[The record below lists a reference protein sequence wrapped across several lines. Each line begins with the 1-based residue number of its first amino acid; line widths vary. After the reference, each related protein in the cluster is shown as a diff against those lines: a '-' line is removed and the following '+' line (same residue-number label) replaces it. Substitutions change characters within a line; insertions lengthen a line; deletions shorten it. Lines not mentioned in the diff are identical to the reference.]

1 MSNNARINANELNL
15 RYAIPVGEFIKDEMS
30 FRGVSQTEMA
40 LLMGIELPK
49 FNKILNGTQ
58 RLTADVAL
66 KIEEVWGI
74 PAHIYLDIQSQYE
87 IDKEKLAE
95 EEDFYKFSFEM
106 IDNPDSIFCISDS
119 ISCLSIL
126 VTNIPD
132 MLFIK

>member
-87 IDKEKLAE
+87 IDNEKIAE
-95 EEDFYKFSFEM
+95 EKDFYKFSFEM
-106 IDNPDSIFCISDS
+106 IDNLQYASQSSFNFANNYNKYDNFY
-119 ISCLSIL
+119 L
-126 VTNIPD
+126 
-132 MLFIK
+132 KAA

>member
-1 MSNNARINANELNL
+1 MPNNAKINVNDLNL

-74 PAHIYLDIQSQYE
+74 PAHIYMDLQSQYE
-87 IDKEKLAE
+87 IDKEKIAE
-95 EEDFYKFSFEM
+95 DEDFCKVTFVMEGDLQYASQFSF
-106 IDNPDSIFCISDS
+106 ININDFNTTDNSYK
-119 ISCLSIL
+119 
-126 VTNIPD
+126 TAA
-132 MLFIK
+132 

>member
-1 MSNNARINANELNL
+1 MPNNGRISANELNL

-74 PAHIYLDIQSQYE
+74 PAHMYMDLQSQYE
-87 IDKEKLAE
+87 IDKEKMAE
-95 EEDFYKFSFEM
+95 EKEFYKFSFEM
-106 IDNPDSIFCISDS
+106 TDNLQYVPQSSFNFANGYNKYEIFY
-119 ISCLSIL
+119 
-126 VTNIPD
+126 
-132 MLFIK
+132 KKAA

>member
-1 MSNNARINANELNL
+1 MPNNAKINVNDLNL

-74 PAHIYLDIQSQYE
+74 PAHIYMDLQSQYE
-87 IDKEKLAE
+87 IDKEKMAE
-95 EEDFYKFSFEM
+95 EKEFYKFSFEM
-106 IDNPDSIFCISDS
+106 TDNLQYVPQSSFNFANGYNKYEIFY
-119 ISCLSIL
+119 
-126 VTNIPD
+126 
-132 MLFIK
+132 KKAA

>member
-1 MSNNARINANELNL
+1 MPNNAKINVNDLNL

-74 PAHIYLDIQSQYE
+74 PAHIYMDLQSQYE
-87 IDKEKLAE
+87 IDKEKMAE
-95 EEDFYKFSFEM
+95 EKEFYKFSFKM
-106 IDNPDSIFCISDS
+106 TDNLQYVSQSSFNFANEYNKYEIFY
-119 ISCLSIL
+119 
-126 VTNIPD
+126 
-132 MLFIK
+132 KKAA

>member
-1 MSNNARINANELNL
+1 MPNNAKINVNDLNL

-40 LLMGIELPK
+40 LMMGIELPK

-74 PAHIYLDIQSQYE
+74 PAHIYMDLQSQYE
-87 IDKEKLAE
+87 IDKEKIVE
-95 EEDFYKFSFEM
+95 DEDFCKITFEVEGNLQYASQFSFNNVNNFNTT
-106 IDNPDSIFCISDS
+106 DNSYK
-119 ISCLSIL
+119 
-126 VTNIPD
+126 TAA
-132 MLFIK
+132 

>member
-1 MSNNARINANELNL
+1 MPNNERISANDLNL

-40 LLMGIELPK
+40 LMMGIELPK

-74 PAHIYLDIQSQYE
+74 PAHIYMDLQSQYE
-87 IDKEKLAE
+87 IDKEKIVE
-95 EEDFYKFSFEM
+95 DEDFCKITFEIEGDLQYASQFSFNNVNNFNTT
-106 IDNPDSIFCISDS
+106 DNSYK
-119 ISCLSIL
+119 
-126 VTNIPD
+126 TAA
-132 MLFIK
+132 

>member
-15 RYAIPVGEFIKDEMS
+15 RYAIPVGEFIKDEMT

-74 PAHIYLDIQSQYE
+74 PAHIYMDLQSQYE
-87 IDKEKLAE
+87 IDKEKIVE
-95 EEDFYKFSFEM
+95 DEDFCKVTFEMEGDLQYASQFSF
-106 IDNPDSIFCISDS
+106 
-119 ISCLSIL
+119 
-126 VTNIPD
+126 TNINNFKTTD
-132 MLFIK
+132 NSYKTAA

>member
-66 KIEEVWGI
+66 KIEDVWGI
-74 PAHIYLDIQSQYE
+74 PAHLYMDLQSQYE
-87 IDKEKLAE
+87 IDKEKIAE
-95 EEDFYKFSFEM
+95 QNDFYKISIVVDDDLQYAPQTAYNVINESFSNN
-106 IDNPDSIFCISDS
+106 DNYYK
-119 ISCLSIL
+119 
-126 VTNIPD
+126 NAA
-132 MLFIK
+132 

>member
-66 KIEEVWGI
+66 KIEDVWGI
-74 PAHIYLDIQSQYE
+74 PAHLYMDLQSQYE
-87 IDKEKLAE
+87 IDKEKIAE
-95 EEDFYKFSFEM
+95 QNDFYKISFVVD
-106 IDNPDSIFCISDS
+106 DNLQYASQMAYKNVSEGYSNHDNNYK
-119 ISCLSIL
+119 
-126 VTNIPD
+126 TAA
-132 MLFIK
+132 

>member
-66 KIEEVWGI
+66 KIEDVWGI
-74 PAHIYLDIQSQYE
+74 PAHLYMDLQSQYE
-87 IDKEKLAE
+87 IDKEKIAE
-95 EEDFYKFSFEM
+95 QNDFYKISIVVDDNLQYAPQTAYNVINECFSNN
-106 IDNPDSIFCISDS
+106 DN
-119 ISCLSIL
+119 
-126 VTNIPD
+126 TYKNAA
-132 MLFIK
+132 

>member
-1 MSNNARINANELNL
+1 MPNNAKINVNDLNL

-74 PAHIYLDIQSQYE
+74 PAHIYMDLQSQYE
-87 IDKEKLAE
+87 IDKEKMAE
-95 EEDFYKFSFEM
+95 EKEFYKFSFEM
-106 IDNPDSIFCISDS
+106 TDNLQYVPQSSFNFTNEYNKYEIFY
-119 ISCLSIL
+119 
-126 VTNIPD
+126 
-132 MLFIK
+132 KKAA

>member
-1 MSNNARINANELNL
+1 MLNNERISANELNL

-40 LLMGIELPK
+40 LMMGIELPK

-74 PAHIYLDIQSQYE
+74 PAHIYMDLQSQYE
-87 IDKEKLAE
+87 IDKEKIVE
-95 EEDFYKFSFEM
+95 DEDFCKITFEIEGDLQYASQFSFNNVNNFNTT
-106 IDNPDSIFCISDS
+106 DNSYK
-119 ISCLSIL
+119 
-126 VTNIPD
+126 TAA
-132 MLFIK
+132 

>member
-1 MSNNARINANELNL
+1 MPNNERISANDLNL

-74 PAHIYLDIQSQYE
+74 PAHMYMDLQSQYE
-87 IDKEKLAE
+87 IDKEKMAE
-95 EEDFYKFSFEM
+95 EKEFYKFSFEM
-106 IDNPDSIFCISDS
+106 TDNLQYVSQSSFNFANEYNKYEIFY
-119 ISCLSIL
+119 
-126 VTNIPD
+126 
-132 MLFIK
+132 KKAA

>member
-1 MSNNARINANELNL
+1 MPNNGRISANELNL

-40 LLMGIELPK
+40 LMMGIELPK

-74 PAHIYLDIQSQYE
+74 PAHIYMDLQSQYE
-87 IDKEKLAE
+87 IDKEKIAE
-95 EEDFYKFSFEM
+95 DEDFCKFTFEM
-106 IDNPDSIFCISDS
+106 EGDLQYASQYSFNKVNNFNTTDNSYK
-119 ISCLSIL
+119 
-126 VTNIPD
+126 TAA
-132 MLFIK
+132 

>member
-1 MSNNARINANELNL
+1 MPNNARINVNDLNL
-15 RYAIPVGEFIKDEMS
+15 RYAIPVGEFIKDEMT

-74 PAHIYLDIQSQYE
+74 PAHIYMDLQSQYE
-87 IDKEKLAE
+87 IDKEKIV
-95 EEDFYKFSFEM
+95 EDEDYCKVTFEMEGDLQYASQFSF
-106 IDNPDSIFCISDS
+106 
-119 ISCLSIL
+119 
-126 VTNIPD
+126 TNINNFKTTD
-132 MLFIK
+132 NSYKTAA

>member
-1 MSNNARINANELNL
+1 MPNNARINVNDLNL
-15 RYAIPVGEFIKDEMS
+15 RYAIPVGEFIKDEMT

-74 PAHIYLDIQSQYE
+74 PAHIYMDLQSQYE
-87 IDKEKLAE
+87 IDKEKIVE
-95 EEDFYKFSFEM
+95 DEDFCKVTFEMEGDLQYASQFSF
-106 IDNPDSIFCISDS
+106 
-119 ISCLSIL
+119 
-126 VTNIPD
+126 TNINNFKTTD
-132 MLFIK
+132 NSYKTAA